1 MNAEKASNPSDVS
14 KLGVFLVRS
23 EEGKGKNQ
31 KVIGP
36 SHCCSG
42 KEKKKKKKSAA
53 LTRSKTT
60 FIIHLQH
67 QDCHLTSS
75 Q

>member
-42 KEKKKKKKSAA
+42 KEKKKKKNQQPLLDPKQPS
-53 LTRSKTT
+53 
-60 FIIHLQH
+60 
-67 QDCHLTSS
+67 
-75 Q
+75 

>member
-42 KEKKKKKKSAA
+42 KEKKKKKK
-53 LTRSKTT
+53 
-60 FIIHLQH
+60 I
-67 QDCHLTSS
+67 SS
-75 Q
+75 PY